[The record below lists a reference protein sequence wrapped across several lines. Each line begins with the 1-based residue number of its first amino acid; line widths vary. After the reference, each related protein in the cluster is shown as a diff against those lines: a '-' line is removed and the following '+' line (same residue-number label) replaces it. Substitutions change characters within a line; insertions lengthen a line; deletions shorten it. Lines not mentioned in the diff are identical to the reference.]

1 MSEPCLPG
9 VQRSRG
15 IERSLPF
22 SARREAAPQL
32 LVHEVRELRANAV
45 DVLHGAAEGVD
56 SMNHIVDGRC
66 HCDPRG
72 GLVLSPRPPNP
83 KRGALGLRPPAQS
96 AWLPA
101 VTAANPEG
109 PPPAGEDSR
118 TRPRPPDGITK

>member
-72 GLVLSPRPPNP
+72 GSVFPRGPHKPQ
-83 KRGALGLRPPAQS
+83 RDELGLRPHAES
-96 AWLPA
+96 EWLHA
-101 VTAANPEG
+101 VTAENLEG
-109 PPPAGEDSR
+109 RPPGGEDSR
-118 TRPRPPDGITK
+118 TWQSRARASK